1 MKSSVGPAWHGQSE
15 VASHGRRSALCD
27 LRPFDLRPLLVLA
40 LVAVAAG
47 AVWAQDEVLGPDGE
61 PLLQEEVVITG
72 PDPSSQEGLAPGL
85 YFHPLGLAYLAVA
98 GAVWFLIWAWVH
110 QDCGN
115 VTLLPTLWGL
125 LVWSTGLLHFLL
137 ILVLPNVYI
146 GAGLG
151 VLIFGC
157 AVGAYAWA
165 RNARVS
171 EDRRVMTSYHLR
183 LVLRR
188 ILYQFGV
195 VMAPPELMKVDE
207 REGVPVI
214 LQQHDGVV
222 RDGVLEGRTEA
233 EPTRAVKSMLGE
245 AVAFRASDVHL
256 EPKAD
261 QMGVRYRIDG
271 MLHSYTPFPSDI
283 GSSVINTIKVLAGMD
298 IATRRRPQDGSFSA
312 QFPTLSKSVDFRVA
326 TSPSIH
332 GETMVV
338 RVLDRDRASLHIE
351 QLGMTDRMVAQ
362 VTRLA
367 EATRGM
373 LLIVGPTGCG
383 KTTTLYALMGTMD
396 VFQRNVMTLENPVE
410 YRLDNVTQIPVEEKG
425 GLQFANSLR
434 SVVRQDPDVIMVGE
448 VRDRDT
454 AEVALESVMTGH
466 LVLSS
471 VHAPDAVG
479 TIFRLLDLGVDAA
492 TLGSGLTASLSQRL
506 VRLLCKQCRVPYK
519 PKGELLARLK
529 LQTGTIGVFYRP
541 AGCPAC
547 AGTGFYGRTGIFELL
562 VLNDAIRELIRGRP
576 SVSMLRDAAA
586 KAGMIPLYQAGLQK
600 VVAGVTS
607 IKEMLRVIK

>member
-1 MKSSVGPAWHGQSE
+1 MLG
-15 VASHGRRSALCD
+15 
-27 LRPFDLRPLLVLA
+27 LRPLFPVRWLRFWSLVLV
-40 LVAVAAG
+40 LVAAVAG
-47 AVWAQDEVLGPDGE
+47 AVWAQEEVLGPDGR
-61 PLLQEEVVITG
+61 PLQEEEAVIIRPG
-72 PDPSSQEGLAPGL
+72 PSAEEGPAPGL
-85 YFHPLGLAYLAVA
+85 FFHPLGLGYLAVA
-98 GAVWFLIWAWVH
+98 GAVWLLIWAWVH
-110 QDCGN
+110 RDCGN

-125 LVWSTGLLHFLL
+125 LIWSTGLLHFLL
-137 ILVLPNVYI
+137 MLVLPNVFI

-157 AVGAYAWA
+157 AVGAYVWV
-165 RNARVS
+165 RNARVA
-171 EDRRVMTSYHLR
+171 EDRRVMTPYHLG

-195 VMAPPELMKVDE
+195 VMAPPELKKVEE
-207 REGVPVI
+207 REGIPVV

-222 RDGVLEGRTEA
+222 REMVREGQDEA
-233 EPTRAVKSMLGE
+233 ESTRAVKSMLGE
-245 AVAFRASDVHL
+245 AVSFRASDIHL

-271 MLHSYTPFPSDI
+271 MLHSYTPFPSDV
-283 GSSVINTIKVLAGMD
+283 GSSVVNAIKVLAGMD

-312 QFPTLSKSVDFRVA
+312 EFPTLAKSADFRVA
-326 TSPSIH
+326 TSPSVH

-338 RVLDRDRASLHIE
+338 RVLDRDRAFLRID

-362 VTRLA
+362 VSRLA

-383 KTTTLYALMGTMD
+383 KTTSLYALLGTMD
-396 VFQRNVMTLENPVE
+396 VFQRNIMTLENPVE
-410 YRLDNVTQIPVEEKG
+410 YRLDNVTQIPVEERG

-479 TIFRLLDLGVDAA
+479 TVFRLLDLGVEAA
-492 TLGSGLTASLSQRL
+492 TLASGLTASLSQRL
-506 VRLLCKQCRVPYK
+506 VRVLCKQCRVPYK
-519 PKGELLARLK
+519 PKGELLERLK
-529 LQTGTIGVFYRP
+529 LQTGTVGVFYRP

-562 VLNDAIRELIRGRP
+562 VLNDEIRELIRARP
-576 SVSMLRDAAA
+576 SVTMLRDAAA